1 MASFNQRHCFHCKDP
16 LEEHERC
23 QRCTCK
29 RCWSGL
35 SKGFCHI
42 CNEYSSIDDS
52 NPNSF
57 IDSPKVFNPPPQPLT
72 HSIESLN
79 ANPNFDNTPQ
89 EQSSHYQDPSENFAQ
104 NFSQCP
110 PQINQNFCYGC
121 GDSLDDFFC
130 QRCTCEFCG
139 NGAHYG
145 YDCPPQVPFVYN
157 QDPCFNQNYDNFPQT
172 SPSFQQQYIC
182 CTRCGGP
189 HETCQCDQLVFD
201 EPYCAN
207 CGGLHETFQC
217 QPINQNYY
225 EPNPCYDSS
234 YSGFDQIEPPQF
246 PVIHQPPQEMS
257 IQDMEDLKQQYLDEM
272 KTLINEKDYR
282 SGRIDIEIKINE
294 LKENFN
300 EMSIEINKKKKLQQ
314 LEQVANLSTYPSRH
328 FNSFCYDDD
337 DDEEYTIAITPEKPV
352 DSLIMEDEHLDTIPE
367 TESDEFIK
375 SSVENLVP
383 TPSESEDFS
392 DIESECDVPDC
403 DDSQTTNFS
412 TFSNPLFD
420 DSTSSDDESSH
431 EEVIDVMS
439 FKTYSN
445 PLFDLDEEIISSEFN
460 PIHNED
466 LDSTPKDVRFD
477 AESYLLESL
486 VNRIDNINLDPEGD
500 ILFLE
505 SLLYDNSSPRPPEAF
520 QANSDMIVESL
531 PISVDPLREEIDIF
545 PGLDDS
551 IPPGIKSDDD
561 VVEDIPVDVP
571 NILPTHPILHMDFD
585 FIPSHNDLG
594 SDLDVSSPSGDRN
607 KIYDPGICIEVK
619 STRFLAT
626 HSLVI
631 DTSLPFSSKNEDKV
645 FNHGVLASKEK
656 SPPSS
661 SHRGFKASKPF
672 HYKIPMLI
680 HGENTPNLGVHH
692 LLFYTP

>member
-29 RCWSGL
+29 RCWSGH

-57 IDSPKVFNPPPQPLT
+57 IDSPKNFNPPSQPLT

-79 ANPNFDNTPQ
+79 NTPQ
-89 EQSSHYQDPSENFAQ
+89 EQSSHYQDPSENCAQ
-104 NFSQCP
+104 NFSQYP
-110 PQINQNFCYGC
+110 SQINQIFCYGC

-207 CGGLHETFQC
+207 YGDLHETFQC

-234 YSGFDQIEPPQF
+234 YSGIDQIEPPQF

-300 EMSIEINKKKKLQQ
+300 KMSIQINKKKKLQT
-314 LEQVANLSTYPSRH
+314 LEQAANLSTYPS
-328 FNSFCYDDD
+328 
-337 DDEEYTIAITPEKPV
+337 
-352 DSLIMEDEHLDTIPE
+352 
-367 TESDEFIK
+367 
-375 SSVENLVP
+375 
-383 TPSESEDFS
+383 
-392 DIESECDVPDC
+392 
-403 DDSQTTNFS
+403 
-412 TFSNPLFD
+412 
-420 DSTSSDDESSH
+420 
-431 EEVIDVMS
+431 
-439 FKTYSN
+439 
-445 PLFDLDEEIISSEFN
+445 
-460 PIHNED
+460 
-466 LDSTPKDVRFD
+466 
-477 AESYLLESL
+477 
-486 VNRIDNINLDPEGD
+486 
-500 ILFLE
+500 
-505 SLLYDNSSPRPPEAF
+505 
-520 QANSDMIVESL
+520 
-531 PISVDPLREEIDIF
+531 
-545 PGLDDS
+545 
-551 IPPGIKSDDD
+551 
-561 VVEDIPVDVP
+561 
-571 NILPTHPILHMDFD
+571 
-585 FIPSHNDLG
+585 
-594 SDLDVSSPSGDRN
+594 
-607 KIYDPGICIEVK
+607 
-619 STRFLAT
+619 
-626 HSLVI
+626 
-631 DTSLPFSSKNEDKV
+631 
-645 FNHGVLASKEK
+645 
-656 SPPSS
+656 
-661 SHRGFKASKPF
+661 
-672 HYKIPMLI
+672 
-680 HGENTPNLGVHH
+680 
-692 LLFYTP
+692 

>member
-189 HETCQCDQLVFD
+189 HETCQCDQLIFD

-225 EPNPCYDSS
+225 EPNPCYDS
-234 YSGFDQIEPPQF
+234 
-246 PVIHQPPQEMS
+246 
-257 IQDMEDLKQQYLDEM
+257 K
-272 KTLINEKDYR
+272 
-282 SGRIDIEIKINE
+282 
-294 LKENFN
+294 
-300 EMSIEINKKKKLQQ
+300 
-314 LEQVANLSTYPSRH
+314 QVANFSTYPSAGH
-328 FNSFCYDDD
+328 LTLFAYDMN

-367 TESDEFIK
+367 TESDEFI
-375 SSVENLVP
+375 N
-383 TPSESEDFS
+383 
-392 DIESECDVPDC
+392 
-403 DDSQTTNFS
+403 
-412 TFSNPLFD
+412 
-420 DSTSSDDESSH
+420 DDESSH
-431 EEVIDVMS
+431 EEVIHEMS

-477 AESYLLESL
+477 AESYLLESAT
-486 VNRIDNINLDPEGD
+486 RS
-500 ILFLE
+500 ILYDGE
-505 SLLYDNSSPRPPEAF
+505 LLYDNSTPPPEEAF
-520 QANSDMIVESL
+520 QANSDTIIESL
-531 PISVDPLREEIDIF
+531 SPSPIPVEDNDSLREEIDIF
-545 PGLDDS
+545 SGPDDS
-551 IPPGIKSDDD
+551 IPPGIESDDYD
-561 VVEDIPVDVP
+561 SE
-571 NILPTHPILHMDFD
+571 
-585 FIPSHNDLG
+585 
-594 SDLDVSSPSGDRN
+594 GDDN
-607 KIYDPGICIEVK
+607 
-619 STRFLAT
+619 S
-626 HSLVI
+626 
-631 DTSLPFSSKNEDKV
+631 TSLPEFES
-645 FNHGVLASKEK
+645 
-656 SPPSS
+656 
-661 SHRGFKASKPF
+661 F
-672 HYKIPMLI
+672 HVDYPDSRDSTID
-680 HGENTPNLGVHH
+680 V
-692 LLFYTP
+692 

>member
-1 MASFNQRHCFHCKDP
+1 MASFNQRHCFHYKDP
-16 LEEHERC
+16 LEEHERY
-23 QRCTCK
+23 QRCTFK

-42 CNEYSSIDDS
+42 CNEYSSIYDS

-300 EMSIEINKKKKLQQ
+300 EMN
-314 LEQVANLSTYPSRH
+314 
-328 FNSFCYDDD
+328 
-337 DDEEYTIAITPEKPV
+337 EE
-352 DSLIMEDEHLDTIPE
+352 
-367 TESDEFIK
+367 IK
-375 SSVENLVP
+375 SSVLRDLVLI
-383 TPSESEDFS
+383 PSESEGIPDNMCDVPFHDNSPPPDISKDQFKDFS
-392 DIESECDVPDC
+392 D
-403 DDSQTTNFS
+403 
-412 TFSNPLFD
+412 SND
-420 DSTSSDDESSH
+420 DSTSIDDDSFS
-431 EEVIDVMS
+431 IDDI
-439 FKTYSN
+439 KRY
-445 PLFDLDEEIISSEFN
+445 SSEKLLNVNLLIANIEALKDN
-460 PIHNED
+460 PTPSSD
-466 LDSTPKDVRFD
+466 FMTKSSST
-477 AESYLLESL
+477 SL
-486 VNRIDNINLDPEGD
+486 N
-500 ILFLE
+500 LFLE
-505 SLLYDNSSPRPPEAF
+505 ETNTFDNSLPEFETFCFNLEEISSDSTTTRSVYLFRIMKLSIMMTIILKRRVEGSNQLLHLIFSFISFIFDLSNDPSPPADRSDFYHEEFADELDPRIRENISSTTNVNLPFEDDQSPLFSYVVWIFLPFLTYPVAPPYLLLSGNEDTIF
-520 QANSDMIVESL
+520 DPDISIYHSFMPSVSHRSGTFMKFNVYPNHLNESL
-531 PISVDPLREEIDIF
+531 MEI
-545 PGLDDS
+545 LS
-551 IPPGIKSDDD
+551 STCC
-561 VVEDIPVDVP
+561 
-571 NILPTHPILHMDFD
+571 LMDQ
-585 FIPSHNDLG
+585 
-594 SDLDVSSPSGDRN
+594 
-607 KIYDPGICIEVK
+607 
-619 STRFLAT
+619 
-626 HSLVI
+626 
-631 DTSLPFSSKNEDKV
+631 
-645 FNHGVLASKEK
+645 
-656 SPPSS
+656 
-661 SHRGFKASKPF
+661 
-672 HYKIPMLI
+672 
-680 HGENTPNLGVHH
+680 
-692 LLFYTP
+692 

>member
-1 MASFNQRHCFHCKDP
+1 MNVVNGVLARGV
-16 LEEHERC
+16 
-23 QRCTCK
+23 
-29 RCWSGL
+29 GL
-35 SKGFCHI
+35 VLVK
-42 CNEYSSIDDS
+42 DDS

-57 IDSPKVFNPPPQPLT
+57 IDYPNVFNPPPQPLT

-89 EQSSHYQDPSENFAQ
+89 EQSSHYHDPSENFAQ
-104 NFSQCP
+104 NISQCP
-110 PQINQNFCYGC
+110 LQINQNFCYRC
-121 GDSLDDFFC
+121 GDSLDDLFC

-431 EEVIDVMS
+431 EEVI
-439 FKTYSN
+439 
-445 PLFDLDEEIISSEFN
+445 ISSDDEYNHVEVIHENEF
-460 PIHNED
+460 
-466 LDSTPKDVRFD
+466 
-477 AESYLLESL
+477 
-486 VNRIDNINLDPEGD
+486 
-500 ILFLE
+500 
-505 SLLYDNSSPRPPEAF
+505 
-520 QANSDMIVESL
+520 
-531 PISVDPLREEIDIF
+531 
-545 PGLDDS
+545 
-551 IPPGIKSDDD
+551 
-561 VVEDIPVDVP
+561 
-571 NILPTHPILHMDFD
+571 
-585 FIPSHNDLG
+585 
-594 SDLDVSSPSGDRN
+594 
-607 KIYDPGICIEVK
+607 
-619 STRFLAT
+619 
-626 HSLVI
+626 
-631 DTSLPFSSKNEDKV
+631 
-645 FNHGVLASKEK
+645 
-656 SPPSS
+656 
-661 SHRGFKASKPF
+661 
-672 HYKIPMLI
+672 
-680 HGENTPNLGVHH
+680 
-692 LLFYTP
+692 

>member
-1 MASFNQRHCFHCKDP
+1 MYNRVAELEEGLEAVHEHGVTGRSLSMVDAYNPEAARASYVNAVKALEDASFPLVDLLKSKKDVGMDEVLDCFLLDGP
-16 LEEHERC
+16 LA
-23 QRCTCK
+23 
-29 RCWSGL
+29 GL
-35 SKGFCHI
+35 PEAAYLQPCIEQLSVPIHHAGDKTAFGETSSSFALMNVW
-42 CNEYSSIDDS
+42 NENSFIYDSS
-52 NPNSF
+52 PNSF
-57 IDSPKVFNPPPQPLT
+57 DNPPDFSYPPPQPQT
-72 HSIESLN
+72 YS
-79 ANPNFDNTPQ
+79 
-89 EQSSHYQDPSENFAQ
+89 
-104 NFSQCP
+104 
-110 PQINQNFCYGC
+110 
-121 GDSLDDFFC
+121 
-130 QRCTCEFCG
+130 CELCG
-139 NGAHYG
+139 NDAHYG

-189 HETCQCDQLVFD
+189 HETCQCDQLIFD

-207 CGGLHETFQC
+207 CGGPHMTFQC
-217 QPINQNYY
+217 QPMNYY
-225 EPNPCYDSS
+225 EPNPCYDSN

-412 TFSNPLFD
+412 TFFNPLFD
-420 DSTSSDDESSH
+420 DSTSSDDESRH
-431 EEVIDVMS
+431 EEVIDVLC
-439 FKTYSN
+439 N
-445 PLFDLDEEIISSEFN
+445 
-460 PIHNED
+460 
-466 LDSTPKDVRFD
+466 TPKMGR
-477 AESYLLESL
+477 SGIRIRGMLLQ
-486 VNRIDNINLDPEGD
+486 D
-500 ILFLE
+500 
-505 SLLYDNSSPRPPEAF
+505 
-520 QANSDMIVESL
+520 Q
-531 PISVDPLREEIDIF
+531 
-545 PGLDDS
+545 
-551 IPPGIKSDDD
+551 
-561 VVEDIPVDVP
+561 
-571 NILPTHPILHMDFD
+571 
-585 FIPSHNDLG
+585 
-594 SDLDVSSPSGDRN
+594 
-607 KIYDPGICIEVK
+607 
-619 STRFLAT
+619 
-626 HSLVI
+626 
-631 DTSLPFSSKNEDKV
+631 
-645 FNHGVLASKEK
+645 
-656 SPPSS
+656 
-661 SHRGFKASKPF
+661 
-672 HYKIPMLI
+672 
-680 HGENTPNLGVHH
+680 
-692 LLFYTP
+692 